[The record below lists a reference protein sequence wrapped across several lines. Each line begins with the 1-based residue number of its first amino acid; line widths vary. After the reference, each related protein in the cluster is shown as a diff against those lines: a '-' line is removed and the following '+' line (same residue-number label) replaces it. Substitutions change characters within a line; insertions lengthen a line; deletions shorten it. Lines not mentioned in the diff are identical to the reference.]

1 MSGLALLTIASACCQ
16 YIKYHLYYRG
26 VPHLFNAA
34 KDVRLAVFVSV
45 RAHTQVDFPRVLVR
59 LEGFGDPYIWKF
71 YYGLRVVVRVVNTE
85 NWIRGTGGNGRPARN
100 RAKGVGKGGRGA
112 TGEGGYE
119 HSSTINEWR
128 K

>member
-1 MSGLALLTIASACCQ
+1 M
-16 YIKYHLYYRG
+16 
-26 VPHLFNAA
+26 PHLFNAA

-71 YYGLRVVVRVVNTE
+71 YYGLR
-85 NWIRGTGGNGRPARN
+85 GSS
-100 RAKGVGKGGRGA
+100 KGSKYRELDQGDRRERQ
-112 TGEGGYE
+112 T
-119 HSSTINEWR
+119 ST